1 MRRVV
6 FYLFT
11 LIYLVF
17 CPVLIMYALGY
28 IYQPGEHQGIVKT
41 GLIYLSTAPSGASI
55 YLGSSRFTK
64 KTPAVL
70 PDLLPGLYPVRL
82 TLKKYRTWS
91 EVLPIEKGKATVLE
105 QILFVPEALE
115 QKQLLDGSFS
125 DLIPLNG
132 TRYFLVSKGNT
143 LRDLYVYDWKD
154 EKIWPL
160 VPSRSPFS
168 GAKWNHPVLV
178 DKSPALFLEIRT
190 DDQKR
195 YLWVVLKGRGESEM
209 RDVTDLLP
217 EEVENVQCDPQ
228 EKKHLFFLS
237 GHTLN
242 RLTVNSREP
251 YSVVLEN
258 VRSYGLFE
266 KEIYLLKSDHSFT
279 LMDLEGKKEK
289 QLLRDPG
296 LGEALFGDGRK
307 YAVRIY
313 SDDMIFFWSS
323 DGELLSNHLP
333 YRLIKEGVLEARYHS
348 KTKRLLVWKDDA
360 IGVLD
365 FSKERD
371 EKSVFE
377 SGPKLVWVFRKGKNI
392 KQAYWVYEG
401 SHIVFRDENE
411 VFLLEL
417 ETYGKP
423 HLYPLLEVKPKSSV
437 AYLEETGK
445 LYILKRSTGEL
456 SEAELVP
463 KLEILQ
469 LPFPERRE
477 ETKKSEIVEL

>member
-1 MRRVV
+1 
-6 FYLFT
+6 
-11 LIYLVF
+11 
-17 CPVLIMYALGY
+17 
-28 IYQPGEHQGIVKT
+28 
-41 GLIYLSTAPSGASI
+41 
-55 YLGSSRFTK
+55 
-64 KTPAVL
+64 
-70 PDLLPGLYPVRL
+70 
-82 TLKKYRTWS
+82 
-91 EVLPIEKGKATVLE
+91 
-105 QILFVPEALE
+105 
-115 QKQLLDGSFS
+115 
-125 DLIPLNG
+125 
-132 TRYFLVSKGNT
+132 
-143 LRDLYVYDWKD
+143 
-154 EKIWPL
+154 
-160 VPSRSPFS
+160 
-168 GAKWNHPVLV
+168 
-178 DKSPALFLEIRT
+178 
-190 DDQKR
+190 
-195 YLWVVLKGRGESEM
+195 
-209 RDVTDLLP
+209 
-217 EEVENVQCDPQ
+217 
-228 EKKHLFFLS
+228 
-237 GHTLN
+237 
-242 RLTVNSREP
+242 
-251 YSVVLEN
+251 
-258 VRSYGLFE
+258 
-266 KEIYLLKSDHSFT
+266 
-279 LMDLEGKKEK
+279 
-289 QLLRDPG
+289 
-296 LGEALFGDGRK
+296 
-307 YAVRIY
+307 
-313 SDDMIFFWSS
+313 MIFFWSS